1 MLINQMAQ
9 GMVCNRLHSIAQR
22 SARWLLLTHD
32 RVDSDQFLL
41 TQATL

>member
-1 MLINQMAQ
+1 
-9 GMVCNRLHSIAQR
+9 MVCNRLHSIAQR